1 MKTCFSLK
9 HQCGNRFFP
18 SQKTQEGVPD
28 LTSFPGRFP
37 EKMEGLGTALLQYLY
52 LYLTLS
58 LCSHF
63 DWEIAGKNVCVPLSQ
78 QDWWNSSKPASCTY
92 NMQLDLLGSFPAD
105 VSPGTSCRFGWGHRT
120 KFRPSVAG
128 RGGHRNMGEA
138 KRRIYPFR
146 EWGSF
151 WQKTHA
157 RYSTHQIPTDTHS
170 YIFPSNTFHL
180 WTYHF
185 FQTPIQ
191 QKLTWR
197 TYIFLETDLLGAPDA
212 CCGCKKFWSTC
223 WYSYLFIF

>member
-9 HQCGNRFFP
+9 HQCGNKFFP
-18 SQKTQEGVPD
+18 SQKTQRGRVPA

-37 EKMEGLGTALLQYLY
+37 EKMEGVGTALLQYLY

-58 LCSHF
+58 VCSHF
-63 DWEIAGKNVCVPLSQ
+63 DWEIAGKHLCVPHSQ
-78 QDWWNSSKPASCTY
+78 QDWWESFKPARCTY
-92 NMQLDLLGSFPAD
+92 NRQPDLLGRFPAD
-105 VSPGTSCRFGWGHRT
+105 VSPGTSGRFGWGHRT
-120 KFRPSVAG
+120 KFRPSVGG
-128 RGGHRNMGEA
+128 RGGHRNMDAA
-138 KRRIYPFR
+138 KR
-146 EWGSF
+146 
-151 WQKTHA
+151 QKTHA
-157 RYSTHQIPTDTHS
+157 RYSTNQIPTDAHS

-197 TYIFLETDLLGAPDA
+197 TYIFLETDLLRAPDA

-223 WYSYLFIF
+223 WFAHLFIF

>member
-1 MKTCFSLK
+1 MGGVLYFST
-9 HQCGNRFFP
+9 FTFIW
-18 SQKTQEGVPD
+18 
-28 LTSFPGRFP
+28 
-37 EKMEGLGTALLQYLY
+37 
-52 LYLTLS
+52 LS

-63 DWEIAGKNVCVPLSQ
+63 DWEIAGKNLCVPHSQ
-78 QDWWNSSKPASCTY
+78 QDWWKSSKPARCTY
-92 NMQLDLLGSFPAD
+92 NMQPDLLGSFPAE
-105 VSPGTSCRFGWGHRT
+105 VSPATSDRFGWDHRT
-120 KFRPSVAG
+120 KFRPSVG
-128 RGGHRNMGEA
+128 GKGGHRNMGVA

-146 EWGSF
+146 GWGSF

-191 QKLTWR
+191 QKLAWR

-212 CCGCKKFWSTC
+212 CYGCKKFWSTC
-223 WYSYLFIF
+223 WFSYLFIF

>member
-18 SQKTQEGVPD
+18 SQKDSKSGVPA

-37 EKMEGLGTALLQYLY
+37 EKMEGVGTALLQYLY

-58 LCSHF
+58 MGSHF
-63 DWEIAGKNVCVPLSQ
+63 DWEIAGKNICFPHSQ
-78 QDWWNSSKPASCTY
+78 QDWWKSSKPARCTY
-92 NMQLDLLGSFPAD
+92 NVQPDLLGSFPAD
-105 VSPGTSCRFGWGHRT
+105 VSPGTSGRFEWGHGT
-120 KFRPSVAG
+120 KFRPSRGG
-128 RGGHRNMGEA
+128 RGGHRNMGVA

-146 EWGSF
+146 GWGSF

-191 QKLTWR
+191 QKTGLKNR
-197 TYIFLETDLLGAPDA
+197 YFFRNRSI
-212 CCGCKKFWSTC
+212 GCPWC
-223 WYSYLFIF
+223 MLWL